1 MNRIIYI
8 LILLTFTNCKSIGQ
22 EKVLYHEY
30 SPTASSWNVLEWNVK
45 NPKDKRWIIRETLD
59 NKGRVIL
66 LEFLK
71 NGELITDNL
80 CYLANRVEF
89 EYLENQII
97 ETLYDS
103 DQELLATDCEMWYKS
118 VHYLNKDN
126 QIERIER
133 FSKYDFTNISKDEI
147 EKWKTEWA
155 PELRIEKPDSET
167 MLQVDY
173 FYHSFGK
180 MNGIYPVSENFK
192 LNEAHYYYGDEPE
205 KTSILNGIK
214 N

>member
-1 MNRIIYI
+1 M
-8 LILLTFTNCKSIGQ
+8 
-22 EKVLYHEY
+22 
-30 SPTASSWNVLEWNVK
+30 
-45 NPKDKRWIIRETLD
+45 
-59 NKGRVIL
+59 IL

-80 CYLANRVEF
+80 YYLANRVKF

-192 LNEAHYYYGDEPE
+192 LNEAHYYNGDEPE

>member
-1 MNRIIYI
+1 MGLINENDYLNYLRLVFGIYEKKI
-8 LILLTFTNCKSIGQ
+8 VYYIPHRKETLNKLEKIKNIGYKIKSI
-22 EKVLYHEY
+22 EI
-30 SPTASSWNVLEWNVK
+30 P
-45 NPKDKRWIIRETLD
+45 
-59 NKGRVIL
+59 
-66 LEFLK
+66 F
-71 NGELITDNL
+71 
-80 CYLANRVEF
+80 
-89 EYLENQII
+89 
-97 ETLYDS
+97 
-103 DQELLATDCEMWYKS
+103 EMWYKS

-155 PELRIEKPDSET
+155 PELRIEKPNPET